1 MVLLVF
7 ANDFVTMSLATDNV
21 ETTSSPNVWNVK
33 NITLASLIIGAL
45 LVVEGAIVVLIGTS
59 FYHMD
64 LGTLQTFVML
74 MLVFTSQFRVLIVR
88 ERRHF
93 WSSRPGRELIISSVA
108 TLFGFALL
116 GVYGGVLPPVTLAQV
131 LLVLAFSALFTLS
144 VDFPKYFAFRKFGL

>member
-1 MVLLVF
+1 
-7 ANDFVTMSLATDNV
+7 
-21 ETTSSPNVWNVK
+21 
-33 NITLASLIIGAL
+33 
-45 LVVEGAIVVLIGTS
+45 
-59 FYHMD
+59 
-64 LGTLQTFVML
+64 
-74 MLVFTSQFRVLIVR
+74 VR